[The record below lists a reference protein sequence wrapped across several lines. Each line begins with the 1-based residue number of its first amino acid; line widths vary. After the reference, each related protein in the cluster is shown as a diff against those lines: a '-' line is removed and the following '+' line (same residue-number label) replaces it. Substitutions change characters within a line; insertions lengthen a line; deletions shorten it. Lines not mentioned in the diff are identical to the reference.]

1 MLFHLTFSFIT
12 LQLTYT
18 LITLTFIQLVFTH
31 RLPTI
36 RSSIAIKIFLAF
48 YVVYQL
54 VNFND
59 LRQLR

>member
-18 LITLTFIQLVFTH
+18 LITLTLIQLVFSH
-31 RLPTI
+31 RLPII
-36 RSSIAIKIFLAF
+36 RSSIAVKIFLAF